1 MTDRAPQ
8 EQAEKHSIMYHAA
21 ADYAAKKHLDWERL
35 SYNVDQTVSEDW
47 RRRFWRLWFRY
58 RWVEHVI
65 GEKFWIEM
73 GPERFGIL
81 KQGRQHNPVLV
92 SRVADR
98 LMYDA
103 GLENLNII
111 LWASDWGLDLDEVV
125 AILKRININDVRVN
139 GQSIERLWGRL
150 IS

>member
-1 MTDRAPQ
+1 
-8 EQAEKHSIMYHAA
+8 
-21 ADYAAKKHLDWERL
+21 
-35 SYNVDQTVSEDW
+35 
-47 RRRFWRLWFRY
+47 
-58 RWVEHVI
+58 
-65 GEKFWIEM
+65 
-73 GPERFGIL
+73 
-81 KQGRQHNPVLV
+81 
-92 SRVADR
+92 
-98 LMYDA
+98 MYDA

>member
-1 MTDRAPQ
+1 MALF
-8 EQAEKHSIMYHAA
+8 E
-21 ADYAAKKHLDWERL
+21 
-35 SYNVDQTVSEDW
+35 

-73 GPERFGIL
+73 GAERFGIL

-111 LWASDWGLDLDEVV
+111 LWASDWELDLDEVV

-139 GQSIERLWGRL
+139 GQSIEHLWGRL